1 MEITVFL
8 YDLDGCMEYEGV
20 LILESCK
27 VLWRFS
33 ANLTDQQ
40 GVHCRECLFR
50 EVLVMLEMSVT
61 SDK

>member
-40 GVHCRECLFR
+40 GVHCREWSL
-50 EVLVMLEMSVT
+50 
-61 SDK
+61 